1 MTKSLPFSIRF
12 VILVLICCLLTNLL
26 FAQQK
31 TVSGRVIATEDG
43 AGLPGVSIIV
53 KGTNLGAIT
62 AADGTYKLSVPGEK
76 SILSFSFVGF
86 ATQEKTVGSSATI
99 DISLESDTKQFSELV
114 VIGSRN
120 SSRTKLDTPAPVDV
134 ISVAKISQNMPQTE
148 LGQLLKQVAPS
159 FNSLKIPGGDLAS
172 HVDAVQL
179 RNQPPNQTL
188 VLLNGK
194 RRHSSSLLLVAN
206 NSGPSTTVDMR
217 TIPLAAVE
225 KVEILRDGA
234 AAQYGSDAIAGVV
247 NMELKK
253 SVGVFTGMYNTG
265 FYANAGL
272 AKNHDID
279 KFGTDGK
286 LQQFMGNYGFA
297 LGDKGGFINLT
308 FELSQQG
315 KTSRVPKG
323 GYSGAVFDD
332 SYLNN
337 TRKDENGQII
347 ITNPEAIA
355 NPDNTALKTDQG
367 LQDARGLTK
376 KDFEM
381 INGLSKVENGTI
393 FMNMAIPLGPVK
405 GNEFYAFG
413 GLNYRNTLSGCY
425 YRFPRQQDRFLNDLY
440 PNGFLP
446 QLTSNISDRSLTMGV
461 KGKAGIFDVDF
472 SNSFGNSKFGFGMVN
487 TMNASYGPST
497 PTTMRL
503 GDNNFIQNTT
513 NLGLTKLFEN
523 PADGLFKSI
532 NVAFGAEMRI
542 ENYQIKAGQKESY
555 TKGDYGTFT
564 APTDNYNYTKN
575 VNKDVKSEQIIKT
588 ATGADSTVYVDLI
601 LPYKGDKV
609 DIKGYSPNCQCFR
622 GFAPEQE
629 TNAFRSVMAGYA
641 DVEIDITK
649 RFMIEGAARYEHYS
663 DFGGVLT
670 GKFATRYSVIPDMF
684 AVRGSIST
692 GFRAPSLQELYYAQT
707 STGFTPGGVPF
718 DQGYFTNNSTA
729 AKALGIPKLKQERS
743 TNISFGLTSQ
753 LITGL
758 EVTADAYYIRIKDK
772 IIQTG
777 GFGGSVMGGSFSN
790 IITADGIAQFF
801 TNAADVET
809 KGIDLVA
816 NYRTVVGRGGQM
828 TFSLAANWNKVAFTK
843 VYPAPL
849 NIGANN
855 TLPTDPTLRAQYLSD
870 IYLNRSSR
878 GSFERGNPRQKYIA
892 SIVYTKG
899 PLSAMIRGV
908 YYGGVNY
915 YSNYHE
921 TDDITSPYADYTLG
935 ARATMDL
942 SVSYQVMKALRV
954 SIGGDN
960 VTNTYPTRTRADLTD
975 SGRFAY
981 DNYQM
986 GYQGAYY
993 YARLSFQF

>member
-1 MTKSLPFSIRF
+1 MRKNLPFKIKTTS
-12 VILVLICCLLTNLL
+12 LLILL
-26 FAQQK
+26 FFCFATLSFAQR
-31 TVSGRVIATEDG
+31 TISGKVTASEDG
-43 AGLPGVSIIV
+43 IALPGVSIIV
-53 KGTNLGAIT
+53 KGSNVGAIT
-62 AADGTYKLSVPGEK
+62 GADGTYKFTIPAGKNTL
-76 SILSFSFVGF
+76 IYSFVGF
-86 ATQEKTVGSSATI
+86 ATQESALGDS
-99 DISLESDTKQFSELV
+99 DIINIVLASDTKQFSELV

-134 ISVAKISQNMPQTE
+134 ISVAKMSENMPQTE

-225 KVEILRDGA
+225 RVEILRDGA

-272 AKNHDID
+272 KKNNDID

-297 LGDKGGFINLT
+297 IGDKGGFINLT

-315 KTSRVPKG
+315 KSSRVPKG

-337 TRKDENGQII
+337 TRKDEYGQLI

-355 NPDNTALKTDQG
+355 NPDNALLKTDQG

-376 KDFEM
+376 KSFEM
-381 INGLSKVENGTI
+381 ITGLSQVENGSV
-393 FMNMAIPLGPVK
+393 FMNMAIPLTGVK
-405 GNEFYAFG
+405 GTEFYAFG
-413 GLNYRNTLSGCY
+413 GLNYRNTKSGCY

-446 QLTSNISDRSLTMGV
+446 QLTSNISDKSLTMGIR
-461 KGKAGIFDVDF
+461 GKAGIFDLDF
-472 SNSFGNSKFGFGMVN
+472 SNSFGTSKFGYGMVN

-503 GDNNFIQNTT
+503 GDNNFTQNTT
-513 NLGLTKLFEN
+513 NLGLSKLFESPGN
-523 PADGLFKSI
+523 GALKSV

-575 VNKDVKSEQIIKT
+575 VNADVKSEKVIQLPS
-588 ATGADSTVYVDLI
+588 GRDSTVYIDLI

-629 TNAFRSVMAGYA
+629 TNSFRSVMAGYV
-641 DVEIDITK
+641 DIEVDITK
-649 RFMIEGAARYEHYS
+649 RFMVEGAARYEHYS
-663 DFGGVLT
+663 DFGSVLT
-670 GKFATRYSVIPDMF
+670 GKLATRFSIIPDMF
-684 AVRGSIST
+684 AIRGSLST
-692 GFRAPSLQELYYAQT
+692 GFRAPSLQELFYAQT

-729 AKALGIPKLKQERS
+729 AKALGIPTLKQERS

-753 LITGL
+753 FMQGL
-758 EVTADAYYIRIKDK
+758 EVTADAYYIKIKDK

-777 GFGGSVMGGSFSN
+777 GFGGSVIGGSFSN
-790 IITADGIAQFF
+790 IISADGIAQFF

-816 NYRTVVGRGGQM
+816 NYRTRMARGQM
-828 TFSLAANWNKVAFTK
+828 TFSLAANWNQVAFTK
-843 VYPAPL
+843 VYPAKL
-849 NIGANN
+849 NIGSNN
-855 TLPTDPTLRAQYLSD
+855 TLPMDATLRAQYLSD

-878 GSFERGNPRQKYIA
+878 GSFEHGNPRQKYIA
-892 SIVYTKG
+892 SIVYNKG
-899 PLSAMIRGV
+899 PFSAMARGV
-908 YYGGVNY
+908 YYGGVKY

-921 TDDITSPYADYTLG
+921 TDDITSPFADYKLG
-935 ARATMDL
+935 ARATVDL
-942 SVSYQVMKALRV
+942 SVSYQIVKALRV

-960 VTNTYPTRTRADLTD
+960 VTNTYPTRTRTDLTD

-993 YARLSFQF
+993 YARLGFTF